1 MLNRCLAAAAAGAF
15 AAPILAQTAPPQTP
29 AQTHAHARAGQ
40 RTIADRVHYCQ
51 PGADGQLE
59 GGFLIMDIPLDENIP
74 AARGGA
80 NVTTILD
87 NGPASNRID
96 LTFVGDGY
104 TANQLGL
111 YAAHV
116 ESQYAD
122 FFAFEPFATYQ
133 SYFNVHRVDV
143 ISNES
148 GVDNDPVQGI
158 SRDTALDMGFWC
170 SGIERLLCVSV
181 NKARAQAAAAPGRDQ
196 VIAVAN
202 STKYGGA
209 GYTLNNL
216 ATTSGGNGAASQ
228 VYIHEL
234 GHSLGNLADEYTYG
248 GPTTYA
254 GPEFPDANASIF
266 NAQDQT
272 ALQLKWHRWMGESFP
287 GFDSPVSTYEG
298 CHYSVFGAYR
308 PSNNSMMR
316 NLGRPFNMPSVEA
329 LIIEFY
335 KIVSPID
342 DASPNDVVYEGHDT
356 VLTVTPMRPLD
367 HELDIQWSLNA
378 QPIPGQTGQ
387 TLRVCELQLQPGTHI
402 ISAEVIDNTPWVR
415 DESARQAYHRDS
427 ISYAVS
433 IATPPGDR
441 TGDGELD
448 FSDVLDFLADFGAA
462 DPSADLA
469 APEGVFDFSDVL
481 EFLARFATPCG

>member
-1 MLNRCLAAAAAGAF
+1 MQIRSFTALAAGACVVP
-15 AAPILAQTAPPQTP
+15 ALAQAS
-29 AQTHAHARAGQ
+29 AQVHQHAHPGQ
-40 RTIADRVHYCQ
+40 RTIKDRVHYCQ
-51 PGADGQLE
+51 PGVDGQLE
-59 GGFLIMDIPLDENIP
+59 GGFVIMDISTGDDEP
-74 AARGGA
+74 VARGGA
-80 NVTTILD
+80 SVTTILN

-104 TANQLGL
+104 TASQMAL

-116 ESQYAD
+116 ENQYAD
-122 FFAFEPFATYQ
+122 FFEFEPFATYQ

-148 GVDNDPVQGI
+148 GVDNDPVEGI

-181 NKARAQAAAAPGRDQ
+181 NKARNQAGAAPGRDQ

-209 GYTLNNL
+209 GYTQNNL

-248 GPTTYA
+248 GPTTYT
-254 GPEFPDANASIF
+254 GPEFSTANASIF
-266 NAQDQT
+266 T
-272 ALQLKWHRWMGESFP
+272 AAEQVSLEHKWYRWVGESFP
-287 GFDSPVSTYEG
+287 GFDNLVSSYEG
-298 CHYSVFGAYR
+298 CNYSVNGAFR
-308 PSNNSMMR
+308 PTNNSMMR

-335 KIVSPID
+335 KIVSAID
-342 DASPNDVVYEGHDT
+342 DASPNDIVYEGHDT
-356 VLTVTPMRPLD
+356 VLSVSPMSP
-367 HELDIQWSLNA
+367 Q
-378 QPIPGQTGQ
+378 GQ
-387 TLRVCELQLQPGTHI
+387 TLSIQWTLNGDPVPSATGETFRVCELQLQPGTHI
-402 ISAEVIDNTPWVR
+402 VGVEVIDNTPWVR
-415 DESARQAYHRDS
+415 DEGARQAHMRDS
-427 ISYAVS
+427 LSYAVS
-433 IATPPGDR
+433 IATAPGDR

-448 FSDVLDFLADFGAA
+448 FSDVLDFLTDFGSGHA
-462 DPSADLA
+462 SADLA
-469 APEGVFDFSDVL
+469 PPMGVLDFSDVL
-481 EFLARFATPCG
+481 EFLARFASPCG